1 MRTGVTHDL
10 GEARAARAAQL
21 LWQRL
26 ADAGDAAAY
35 CQAWLALQ
43 VAEIDRV
50 GTALLLLKDDS
61 GAYVPAAVWPDA
73 QADVAYLGGIAQR
86 CLVQR
91 GAVSERTQD
100 EPGRLHAAYPL
111 EAGGEWLGA
120 VVLDLAPRGDPELQQ
135 VWRALH
141 WGSGRIETLLLRRR
155 LEERAAGETRM
166 RLALDLALGVGEE
179 ARFDAAL
186 LRLANELAGQLG
198 VERVAIGLERR
209 GRIRLLALSNAANFE
224 RRAEFAVALENAMEE
239 ACDQG
244 RSVAYPPAGAP
255 GAVAV
260 AHRHVA
266 GQGWACSVGVTLRGR
281 CIGAI
286 SCLSDTPRDAE
297 TVAALEAAAALV
309 APNLGLRRDL
319 RRWFA
324 GRTADGVRAF
334 GRGLRDPRRLSF
346 RVGTALVVALLA
358 WLGLAT
364 SEYRVTGRAVIEG
377 ELQRTVAAPFDGFIA
392 TSGVRAGQRV
402 AAGDLLASLDDR
414 DLRLDL
420 QKWHAQGEQ
429 AERKYRDALA
439 KRDAPNARILAAQLA
454 EAQAH
459 VALVEDKIARASI
472 VAPFDGVLVSG
483 DLSQMLGAP
492 IEKGHTLFEL
502 APLDAYRVIL
512 KVPERAIR
520 EVRSGQHGV
529 IVLSGRS
536 TEKIRFTVDNIG
548 VPVAEE
554 GENLFRVEASLDEGG
569 PGLRPGME
577 GVGKISID
585 ERRLLWIW
593 THAFFDWLRVK
604 LWYWMP

>member
-1 MRTGVTHDL
+1 MRSGVTHDL
-10 GEARAARAAQL
+10 GEARSARASQV

-26 ADAGDAAAY
+26 ADAADATAY
-35 CQAWLALQ
+35 CHAWLALQ
-43 VAEIDRV
+43 AAEIDRV

-61 GAYVPAAVWPDA
+61 GSFVPAAVWPDA
-73 QADVAYLGGIAQR
+73 QADVSFLGGIAQR
-86 CLVQR
+86 CLVER
-91 GAVSERTQD
+91 SAVSERTD
-100 EPGRLHAAYPL
+100 EEPPRLHAAYPL

-135 VWRALH
+135 AWRALH
-141 WGSGRIETLLLRRR
+141 WGSGRIEALLLRRQ
-155 LEERAAGETRM
+155 LEEREAGENRM

-179 ARFDAAL
+179 ARYDAAV

-209 GRIRLLALSNAANFE
+209 GRIRLAALSNAATFE
-224 RRAEFAVALENAMEE
+224 RRAEFAVAVENAMEE

-244 RSVAYPPAGAP
+244 RSVAYPPSGAA

-260 AHRHVA
+260 AHRHLA

-286 SCLSDTPRDAE
+286 SCLNDTPRDAE
-297 TVAALEAAAALV
+297 TIAALEAAAALV

-324 GRTADGVRAF
+324 GRAADGLRAF
-334 GRGLRDPRRLSF
+334 ARGLRDPRRPSF
-346 RVGTALVVALLA
+346 RVGTALVIALLA

-364 SEYRVTGRAVIEG
+364 GEYRVTGRAVIEG
-377 ELQRTVAAPFDGFIA
+377 ELQRTIAAPFDGFIA
-392 TSGVRAGQRV
+392 RSGVRAGQRV
-402 AAGDLLASLDDR
+402 AAGELLATLDDR
-414 DLRLDL
+414 DLRLDQ
-420 QKWHAQGEQ
+420 QKWLAQGEQ

-459 VALVEDKIARASI
+459 LALVEDKIARASI

-483 DLSQMLGAP
+483 DLSQLLGAP
-492 IEKGHTLFEL
+492 VEKGHTLFEL
-502 APLDAYRVIL
+502 APLDDYRVIL

-520 EVRSGQHGV
+520 EVQPGQRGV

-536 TEKIRFTVDNIG
+536 SEKIPFTVENIG
-548 VPVAEE
+548 VAVAED
-554 GENLFRVEASLDEGG
+554 GENLFRVEAKLDEGG

-577 GVGKISID
+577 GVGKVSVN

-593 THAFFDWLRVK
+593 THAFFDWLRIK

>member
-1 MRTGVTHDL
+1 
-10 GEARAARAAQL
+10 
-21 LWQRL
+21 
-26 ADAGDAAAY
+26 
-35 CQAWLALQ
+35 
-43 VAEIDRV
+43 
-50 GTALLLLKDDS
+50 
-61 GAYVPAAVWPDA
+61 
-73 QADVAYLGGIAQR
+73 
-86 CLVQR
+86 
-91 GAVSERTQD
+91 
-100 EPGRLHAAYPL
+100 
-111 EAGGEWLGA
+111 
-120 VVLDLAPRGDPELQQ
+120 VLDLAPRADTELPAL
-135 VWRALH
+135 WRALH

-155 LEERAAGETRM
+155 LDERDAGEART

-186 LRLANELAGQLG
+186 LRLANELAGHLG

-209 GRIRLLALSNAANFE
+209 GRIRLAALSNAATFE
-224 RRAEFAVALENAMEE
+224 RRAEFAVAVENAMEE

-244 RSVAYPPAGAP
+244 RSVAHPPGTTP

-260 AHRHVA
+260 AHRHLA

-281 CIGAI
+281 VIGAI
-286 SCLSDTPRDAE
+286 TCLADMPRDAE

-334 GRGLRDPRRLSF
+334 WRGVRDPRRLSF
-346 RVGTALVVALLA
+346 RVGAALVLALLA

-364 SEYRVTGRAVIEG
+364 GEYRVTGRAVIEG
-377 ELQRTVAAPFDGFIA
+377 ELQRTIAAPFDGFIA
-392 TSGVRAGQRV
+392 ASGVRAGQRV
-402 AAGDLLASLDDR
+402 AAGELLASLEDR
-414 DLRLDL
+414 DLRLDH
-420 QKWHAQGEQ
+420 QKWLAQGEQ

-454 EAQAH
+454 EAQAQ
-459 VALVEDKIARASI
+459 VALVEDKLTRASV
-472 VAPFDGVLVSG
+472 VAPFEGVLVSG

-492 IEKGHTLFEL
+492 VEKGHTLFEL

-520 EVRSGQHGV
+520 EVRPGQQGV

-536 TEKIRFTVDNIG
+536 SEKIPFTVENIG
-548 VPVAEE
+548 IAVAED
-554 GENLFRVEASLDEGG
+554 GENLFRVEAKLDETG

-577 GVGKISID
+577 GVGKISVD